1 MEDFLYLDIPL
12 SQVRYKRWKRYG
24 YLNTK
29 EKENTKEVL
38 LDSNGGYCMYCY
50 SRIKVDNKVYG
61 NLEHAIEKSN
71 SKKLVECIP
80 NIGIACPV
88 CNQSFKRIGERK
100 RKITNQ
106 MRKDFEDTSRCV
118 AEQRKQCT
126 IPCKSLRQL
135 QKEYSEMPVGAYFY

>member
-61 NLEHAIEKSN
+61 CCAAN
-71 SKKLVECIP
+71 S
-80 NIGIACPV
+80 
-88 CNQSFKRIGERK
+88 SFLIF
-100 RKITNQ
+100 N
-106 MRKDFEDTSRCV
+106 S
-118 AEQRKQCT
+118 
-126 IPCKSLRQL
+126 
-135 QKEYSEMPVGAYFY
+135 